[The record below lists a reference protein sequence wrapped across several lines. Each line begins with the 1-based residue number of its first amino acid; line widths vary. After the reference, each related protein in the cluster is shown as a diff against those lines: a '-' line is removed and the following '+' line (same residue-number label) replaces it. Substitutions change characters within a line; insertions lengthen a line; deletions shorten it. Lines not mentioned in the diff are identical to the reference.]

1 MATDEFVA
9 RSHILHRAFSEQPA
23 KIVGGDGI
31 SLILDNG
38 EKVIDASCGPSVS
51 CLGHTQPEVFDAIT
65 NHLKNDIAYVY
76 SGSPYTNGATEE
88 LADILLAEKPGGLSK
103 AIFVNSGS
111 EATDAAL
118 KLAIQYWHERGQPQ
132 RTHFISRKQSYHGNT
147 IGALCVSGHE
157 SRREFYKDFMSSNVS
172 FVDPCYA
179 YRMKWEMESNEDF
192 AQRLARQFED
202 EIIRVGPDRV
212 AGFIAETVSGTTL
225 GCLPAVPGYFKAIR
239 DICDK
244 YEVLL
249 ILDEIICGMGKTGTM
264 HAWEQEGIRGPD
276 IQTIGKALGAG
287 FVPLSGVL
295 LHQKIFDALSAG
307 SGGLAHGHTFQAHP
321 LACAAAIAV
330 QKIIKRDNLI
340 ERVAEMGHK
349 LEALLYEEI
358 GPLPLVG
365 DIRGRG
371 LFWAIEFVL
380 DKNSKSAFLPRD
392 NFCGKVV
399 KVALSMGLNILG
411 NLGHTGEYQV
421 DHVLVCPAYTTT
433 EVELANIVSLLR
445 SSILETT
452 RQFVVAEQPNEI
464 PNCKVNVKVAEVGLV
479 EI

>member
-1 MATDEFVA
+1 MTTDAFVSS
-9 RSHILHRAFSEQPA
+9 SHILHRSFSDKPA
-23 KIVGGDGI
+23 KVVGGDGI
-31 SLILDNG
+31 SLILEDG
-38 EKVIDASCGPSVS
+38 KRVIDASCGPSVS
-51 CLGHTQPEVFDAIT
+51 CLGHSQPEITDAIT

-76 SGSPYTNGATEE
+76 SGSPYTSGAAEE
-88 LADILLAEKPGGLSK
+88 LADILLSHKPGGLSK

-118 KLAIQYWHERGQPQ
+118 KLAVQYWHERGQPQ
-132 RTHFISRKQSYHGNT
+132 RTQFISRKQSYHGNT

-157 SRREFYKDFMSSNVS
+157 SRREFYQAFMSSNVS
-172 FVDPCYA
+172 FLDPVYA
-179 YRMKWEMESNEDF
+179 YRMKDDSESDADF

-202 EIIRVGPDRV
+202 RILEIGPDRV
-212 AGFIAETVSGTTL
+212 AGFMAETVSGTTL

-244 YEVLL
+244 YEILL

-307 SGGLAHGHTFQAHP
+307 SGKLAHGHTFQAHP
-321 LACAAAIAV
+321 LACAAAIAA
-330 QKIIKRDNLI
+330 QKIIQRDNLI
-340 ERVAEMGHK
+340 ERCAQQGEK
-349 LEALLYEEI
+349 LEALLRKEI

-371 LFWAIEFVL
+371 LFWAIEFVQDTQLKTPFAAKL
-380 DKNSKSAFLPRD
+380 D
-392 NFCGKVV
+392 FCGQVV
-399 KVALSMGLNILG
+399 KRSLDLGLNILG

-421 DHVLVCPAYTTT
+421 DHVLVCPPYTVTDA
-433 EVELANIVSLLR
+433 EL
-445 SSILETT
+445 E
-452 RQFVVAEQPNEI
+452 EI
-464 PNCKVNVKVAEVGLV
+464 VGLLQQAIV
-479 EI
+479 KTSQPFVKGLQVNGNAKGPNGH

>member
-1 MATDEFVA
+1 MTTDEFVA
-9 RSHILHRAFSEQPA
+9 RSHILHRAFSERPA
-23 KIVGGDGI
+23 KVVGGEGINLLLEDGM
-31 SLILDNG
+31 
-38 EKVIDASCGPSVS
+38 KVIDASCGPSVS
-51 CLGHTQPEVFDAIT
+51 CLGHTQPEIFDAIT

-76 SGSPYTNGATEE
+76 SGSPYTNRATEK
-88 LADILLAEKPGGLSK
+88 LADILLSQKPGGLSK

-111 EATDAAL
+111 
-118 KLAIQYWHERGQPQ
+118 HE
-132 RTHFISRKQSYHGNT
+132 
-147 IGALCVSGHE
+147 L
-157 SRREFYKDFMSSNVS
+157 RREFYKDFMSSNVS
-172 FVDPCYA
+172 FVDPCYS
-179 YRMKWEMESNEDF
+179 YRMKLETESNEEF
-192 AQRLARQFED
+192 VQRLARHFEQ

-225 GCLPAVPGYFKAIR
+225 GCLPAVPGYFRAIR

-244 YEVLL
+244 YEILL

-264 HAWEQEGIRGPD
+264 HAWEQEDIRGPD

-287 FVPLSGVL
+287 FVPLSGIL
-295 LHQKIFDALSAG
+295 LHQKIFDALSVG

-321 LACAAAIAV
+321 LACAAAVAV

-349 LEALLYEEI
+349 FEALLRQDI
-358 GPLPLVG
+358 GPLPIVG

-380 DKNSKSAFLPRD
+380 DKNAKSAFPPKD
-392 NFCGKVV
+392 TFCGNVV
-399 KVALSMGLNILG
+399 KTALNMGLNILG

-433 EVELANIVSLLR
+433 DAELAIIVSLL
-445 SSILETT
+445 
-452 RQFVVAEQPNEI
+452 
-464 PNCKVNVKVAEVGLV
+464 KVAVLKASEPFFMGAT
-479 EI
+479 

>member
-1 MATDEFVA
+1 MATDDFVA
-9 RSHILHRAFSEQPA
+9 SSHILHRTFSEHPT
-23 KIVGGDGI
+23 KVVGGDGI
-31 SLILDNG
+31 RLILEDG
-38 EKVIDASCGPSVS
+38 KKIIDATCGPSVS

-76 SGSPYTNGATEE
+76 SGSPYTNAATEE
-88 LADILLAEKPGGLSK
+88 LAHFLLADKPGGLSK

-118 KLAIQYWHERGQPQ
+118 KLAVQYWHERGQPQ
-132 RTHFISRKQSYHGNT
+132 RTHFIARKQSYHGNT

-157 SRREFYKDFMSSNVS
+157 SRREFYKDFMSPNVS
-172 FVDPCYA
+172 FVDPCYD
-179 YRMKWEMESNEDF
+179 YRMKANTESVEDF
-192 AQRLARQFED
+192 VQRLARQFED
-202 EIIRVGPDRV
+202 EILRVGPDRV

-239 DICDK
+239 AICDK

-249 ILDEIICGMGKTGTM
+249 ILDEVICGMGKTGTM
-264 HAWEQEGIRGPD
+264 HAWEQEDIRGPD

-330 QKIIKRDNLI
+330 QKIIKRDNLLDKVSRSGAKMYGI
-340 ERVAEMGHK
+340 
-349 LEALLYEEI
+349 LTTQL
-358 GPLPLVG
+358 GPLPFVG

-371 LFWAIEFVL
+371 LFWAVEFVL
-380 DKNSKSAFLPRD
+380 DKKEKTAFARED
-392 NFCGKVV
+392 DFCGKVV
-399 KVALSMGLNILG
+399 QNARNMGLNIIG

-421 DHVLVCPAYTTT
+421 DHVLICPPYTTT
-433 EVELANIVSLLR
+433 DFELLEMC
-445 SSILETT
+445 SILRNAIAKTSADYL
-452 RQFVVAEQPNEI
+452 AEWL
-464 PNCKVNVKVAEVGLV
+464 KKT
-479 EI
+479 

>member
-1 MATDEFVA
+1 MTTEAFVS
-9 RSHILHRAFSEQPA
+9 RSHVLHRSFSERPA
-23 KIVGGDGI
+23 KIVAGDGI
-31 SLILDNG
+31 NLILENG
-38 EKVIDASCGPSVS
+38 KKVIDASCGPSVS
-51 CLGHTQPEVFDAIT
+51 CLGHSQPEITDAIA

-76 SGSPYTNGATEE
+76 SGSPFTNGATEE
-88 LADILLAEKPGGLSK
+88 LADILLSNKPGGLSK

-111 EATDAAL
+111 EATDTAL
-118 KLAIQYWHERGQPQ
+118 KLAVQYWHEQGQPQ
-132 RTHFISRKQSYHGNT
+132 RTHFIARKQSYHGNT

-157 SRREFYKDFMSSNVS
+157 SRRELYKDFMSFNVS
-172 FVDPCYA
+172 FLDPCYA
-179 YRMKWEMESNEDF
+179 YRMKRENESDEEF

-202 EIIRVGPDRV
+202 EVLRLCPDRV

-225 GCLPAVPGYFKAIR
+225 GCLPAVVGYFKAIR

-244 YEVLL
+244 YGILL

-295 LHQKIFDALSAG
+295 LHQKIFDTLSAG
-307 SGGLAHGHTFQAHP
+307 SGRLAHGHTFQAHP
-321 LACAAAIAV
+321 LACAAAIAA

-340 ERVAEMGHK
+340 NRTAHMGQRLK
-349 LEALLYEEI
+349 VLLLKEI

-371 LFWAIEFVL
+371 LFWAVEFVL
-380 DKNSKSAFLPRD
+380 DKDLKTAFSPEI
-392 NFCGKVV
+392 NFCTQVV
-399 KVALSMGLNILG
+399 KHSLDMGLNILG

-421 DHVLVCPAYTTT
+421 DHVLVCPPYTVTDS
-433 EVELANIVSLLR
+433 ELEEIVSLLR
-445 SSILETT
+445 AAIVKTS
-452 RQFVVAEQPNEI
+452 QPFVKTKHINGIGKVQSDVTIDEI
-464 PNCKVNVKVAEVGLV
+464 KIVG
-479 EI
+479 

>member
-1 MATDEFVA
+1 MTTDEFVA
-9 RSHILHRAFSEQPA
+9 RSHILHRAFSERPA
-23 KIVGGDGI
+23 KVVGGEGINLLLEDGM
-31 SLILDNG
+31 
-38 EKVIDASCGPSVS
+38 KVIDASCGPSVS
-51 CLGHTQPEVFDAIT
+51 CLGHTQPEIFDAIT

-76 SGSPYTNGATEE
+76 SGSPYTNRATEK
-88 LADILLAEKPGGLSK
+88 LADILLSQKPGGLSK

-111 EATDAAL
+111 
-118 KLAIQYWHERGQPQ
+118 HE
-132 RTHFISRKQSYHGNT
+132 
-147 IGALCVSGHE
+147 L
-157 SRREFYKDFMSSNVS
+157 RREFYKDFMSSNVS
-172 FVDPCYA
+172 FVDPCYS
-179 YRMKWEMESNEDF
+179 YRMKLETESNEEF
-192 AQRLARQFED
+192 VQRLARHFEQ

-225 GCLPAVPGYFKAIR
+225 GCLPAVPGYFRAIR

-244 YEVLL
+244 YEILL

-264 HAWEQEGIRGPD
+264 HAWEQEDIRGPD

-287 FVPLSGVL
+287 FVPLSGIL
-295 LHQKIFDALSAG
+295 LHQKIFDALSVG

-321 LACAAAIAV
+321 LACAAAVAV

-349 LEALLYEEI
+349 FEALLRQDI
-358 GPLPLVG
+358 GPLPIVG

-380 DKNSKSAFLPRD
+380 DKNAKSAFPPKD
-392 NFCGKVV
+392 TFCGNVV
-399 KVALSMGLNILG
+399 KTALNMGLNILG

-433 EVELANIVSLLR
+433 DAELAIIVSLLKAAVLKA
-445 SSILETT
+445 SEPFFMGAT
-452 RQFVVAEQPNEI
+452 
-464 PNCKVNVKVAEVGLV
+464 
-479 EI
+479 